1 MTTPQTTPETTVTTP
16 QTTASTPATTATTP
30 DTAVIGIDGP
40 ALQRYFEHHVPQC
53 AGPLRVELLHGGRSN
68 LTYRVTDGTHRWVLR
83 RPPLGVLTPTAH
95 DMDREYRVVAALG
108 GTGVPVARAVLSC
121 TDPAVIGA
129 PFCVVDFV
137 EGAVLRDGDEVAA
150 LPPADARRSAEALVD
165 ALVALHSV
173 DIADVGLGD
182 FGRPDGYLERQ
193 VRRWRSQWDKVAT
206 RALPDLE
213 ALHRRLARALPVS
226 GAPPIVHGD
235 YRLDNTILAPCD
247 FGRIAAIVDWEMA
260 TLGDP
265 LADLGM
271 LLMYWDPVCEP
282 VLGARHVP
290 TANPGFLTGRELAER
305 YATRSGRDIEAL
317 ALYQALGCF
326 KLAVTAEGIHARY
339 RAGRTVGTGFE
350 LVGSAVP
357 ALLRSGL
364 ELLP

>member
-1 MTTPQTTPETTVTTP
+1 MTAPET
-16 QTTASTPATTATTP
+16 ATTAP
-30 DTAVIGIDGP
+30 DTAVVGIAGP
-40 ALQRYFEHHVPQC
+40 GLRRYFERHVPEC
-53 AGPLRVELLHGGRSN
+53 TGPLRVKPLHGGRSN
-68 LTYRVTDGTHRWVLR
+68 LTYDVTDGTHRWVLR

-95 DMDREYRVVAALG
+95 DMDREYRVVAALD

-137 EGAVLRDGDEVAA
+137 EGAVLRDGDEAA
-150 LPPADARRSAEALVD
+150 ELPPADARRSAEALVD

-173 DIADVGLGD
+173 DPDDVGLGD

-206 RALPDLE
+206 RTLPDLD

-226 GAPPIVHGD
+226 DTPAIVHGD
-235 YRLDNTILAPCD
+235 YRLDNTILAPGD

-271 LLMYWDPVCEP
+271 LLMYWDPTCEP

-290 TANPGFLTGRELAER
+290 TANPGFPSGRELAER
-305 YATRSGRDIEAL
+305 YAAGSGRDIADL
-317 ALYQALGCF
+317 AFYQALGCF
-326 KLAVTAEGIHARY
+326 KLAVIAEGIHARFS
-339 RAGRTVGTGFE
+339 AGQTVGTGFDR
-350 LVGSAVP
+350 VGSAVP
-357 ALLRSGL
+357 ALLGSGL

>member
-1 MTTPQTTPETTVTTP
+1 MTTPESPVTHPKTATPPPET
-16 QTTASTPATTATTP
+16 
-30 DTAVIGIDGP
+30 AVVGIDRH
-40 ALQRYFEHHVPQC
+40 ALQRYFARHVPQC
-53 AGPLRVELLHGGRSN
+53 AGPLEVKPLHGGRSN
-68 LTYRVTDGTHRWVLR
+68 LTYEVTDGTHRWVLR

-108 GTGVPVARAVLSC
+108 ATEVPVAEAVLSC
-121 TDPAVIGA
+121 QDPAVIGA

-137 EGAVLRDGDEVAA
+137 AGTVLRDGDEAA
-150 LPPADARRSAEALVD
+150 TMPPTDARRSAEALVD

-173 DIADVGLGD
+173 DAADIGLGD

-206 RALPDLE
+206 RALPDVDT
-213 ALHRRLARALPVS
+213 LHGRLARAVPVS
-226 GAPPIVHGD
+226 AAPAIVHGD
-235 YRLDNTILAPCD
+235 YRLDNTILAPGD

-290 TANPGFLTGRELAER
+290 TANPGFPSGRELIER
-305 YATRSGRDIEAL
+305 YAARSGRDVEAL
-317 ALYQALGCF
+317 AFYQALGCF
-326 KLAVTAEGIHARY
+326 KLAVIAEGIHARY
-339 RAGRTVGTGFE
+339 RAGQTVGAGFDR
-350 LVGSAVP
+350 VGSAVP
-357 ALLRSGL
+357 ELLRSGL

>member
-1 MTTPQTTPETTVTTP
+1 VT
-16 QTTASTPATTATTP
+16 AAEA
-30 DTAVIGIDGP
+30 AVVGVDVP
-40 ALQRYFEHHVPQC
+40 ALQRYFDHHVPEC
-53 AGPLRVELLHGGRSN
+53 AGPLRIQLLQGGRSN
-68 LTYRVTDGTHRWVLR
+68 LTYEVTDGTHRWVLR

-121 TDPAVIGA
+121 RDPEVIGA

-137 EGAVLRDGDEVAA
+137 EGTVLRDGDDAA
-150 LPPADARRSAEALVD
+150 VLPPDGARQAADALVD

-173 DIADVGLGD
+173 NASDVGLGD

-193 VRRWRSQWDKVAT
+193 VRRWRGQWEKVAT
-206 RALPDLE
+206 RSLPDVDE
-213 ALHRRLARALPVS
+213 LHGRLARAVPVS
-226 GAPPIVHGD
+226 GAPAIVHGD
-235 YRLDNTILAPCD
+235 YRLDNTILAPD
-247 FGRIAAIVDWEMA
+247 GFGRIAAIVDWEMA

-271 LLMYWDPVCEP
+271 LLMYWDPTCEP

-290 TANPGFLTGRELAER
+290 TANPGFPTGPQLAER
-305 YATRSGRDIEAL
+305 YAAKSGRDIDAL
-317 ALYQALGCF
+317 PYYQALGCF
-326 KLAVTAEGIHARY
+326 KLAVIAEGIHARY
-339 RAGRTVGTGFE
+339 LAGQTVGTGFE
-350 LVGSAVP
+350 QVGSAVP

>member
-1 MTTPQTTPETTVTTP
+1 MTTPGTDVT
-16 QTTASTPATTATTP
+16 
-30 DTAVIGIDGP
+30 GIDVP
-40 ALQRYFEHHVPQC
+40 ALRRYLERHVPEC
-53 AGPLRVELLHGGRSN
+53 AGPLRVEPLHGGRSN
-68 LTYRVTDGTHRWVLR
+68 LTYVVTGETHRWVLR

-108 GTGVPVARAVLSC
+108 GTGVPVAGAVLSC
-121 TDPAVIGA
+121 TDPEVIGA

-137 EGAVLRDGDEVAA
+137 AGAVLRDGDEAAA
-150 LPPADARRSAEALVD
+150 LAPADARRAADALVD

-173 DIADVGLGD
+173 DAADVGLGD

-193 VRRWRSQWDKVAT
+193 VRRWRGQWDRVAT
-206 RALPDLE
+206 RTLPGLRE
-213 ALHRRLARALPVS
+213 LHGRLVRALPAS
-226 GAPPIVHGD
+226 GTPAIVHGD
-235 YRLDNTILAPCD
+235 YRLDNTILAPGD

-271 LLMYWDPVCEP
+271 LLMYWDPACEA

-290 TANPGFLTGRELAER
+290 TANAGFPSGRELAER
-305 YATRSGRDIEAL
+305 YAEQSGRDL
-317 ALYQALGCF
+317 TSLDYYRALGCF
-326 KLAVTAEGIHARY
+326 KLAVIAEGIHARY
-339 RAGRTVGTGFE
+339 LAGQTVGAGFE
-350 LVGSAVP
+350 RVGSAVP

>member
-1 MTTPQTTPETTVTTP
+1 MTAPET
-16 QTTASTPATTATTP
+16 ATTAP
-30 DTAVIGIDGP
+30 DTTVIGIDGP
-40 ALQRYFEHHVPQC
+40 GLQRYFERHVPEC
-53 AGPLRVELLHGGRSN
+53 AGPLRVKPLHGGRSN
-68 LTYRVTDGTHRWVLR
+68 LTYDVTDGTHRWVLR

-95 DMDREYRVVAALG
+95 DMDREYRVVAALD

-137 EGAVLRDGDEVAA
+137 EGAVLRDGDEAA
-150 LPPADARRSAEALVD
+150 ELPPADARRSAEALVD

-173 DIADVGLGD
+173 DPAEVGLGD

-206 RALPDLE
+206 RTLPDLD
-213 ALHRRLARALPVS
+213 ALHRRLARSLPVS
-226 GAPPIVHGD
+226 GTPAIVHGD
-235 YRLDNTILAPCD
+235 YRLDNTILAPGD
-247 FGRIAAIVDWEMA
+247 FGRITAIVDWEMA

-271 LLMYWDPVCEP
+271 LLMYWDPTCEP

-290 TANPGFLTGRELAER
+290 TANPGFPSGRELAER
-305 YATRSGRDIEAL
+305 YAARSGRDIADL
-317 ALYQALGCF
+317 AFYQALGCF
-326 KLAVTAEGIHARY
+326 KLAVIAEGIHARFS
-339 RAGRTVGTGFE
+339 AGQTVGTGFDR
-350 LVGSAVP
+350 VGSAVP